1 MFSLHQTSVLNYWDR
16 NKSLTY
22 PCAPVAILSHM
33 FQPVD
38 KTEIFFMGGF
48 EMSSANELAS

>member
-22 PCAPVAILSHM
+22 PCAPVAILSRM
-33 FQPVD
+33 FQTLD
-38 KTEIFFMGGF
+38 ETEIFFMGGF
-48 EMSSANELAS
+48 ALSSANKLAS